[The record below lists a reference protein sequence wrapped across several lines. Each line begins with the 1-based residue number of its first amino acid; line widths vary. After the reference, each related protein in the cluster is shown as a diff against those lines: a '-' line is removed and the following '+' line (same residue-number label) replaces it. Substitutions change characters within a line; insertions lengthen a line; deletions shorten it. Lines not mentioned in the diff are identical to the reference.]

1 MVSSIFL
8 LAGKLDWSSS
18 GVVTKFHS
26 SLVSLKCL
34 TVPYQLFHLSL
45 SLFLSTSFRFLG
57 LPLWSSTC
65 VFSSQVAMTAS
76 SSFVSSIWPSVA
88 ICYSLAIC
96 LYLTVPLSV
105 WSSVSLSVAEMSLIL
120 PKAKPDKQ
128 KRKKIPHGKNKQ
140 TQIRNKEYAVQFSFT
155 LSLSW
160 ASRTKE
166 NCNSVAGV
174 SVMPSHGEGSSR
186 LLAMKLKVWNYGL
199 VDTDAFSFPEM
210 PWQGILYRAGATEG
224 N

>member
-1 MVSSIFL
+1 
-8 LAGKLDWSSS
+8 
-18 GVVTKFHS
+18 
-26 SLVSLKCL
+26 
-34 TVPYQLFHLSL
+34 
-45 SLFLSTSFRFLG
+45 
-57 LPLWSSTC
+57 
-65 VFSSQVAMTAS
+65 
-76 SSFVSSIWPSVA
+76 
-88 ICYSLAIC
+88 
-96 LYLTVPLSV
+96 
-105 WSSVSLSVAEMSLIL
+105 MSLIL

-186 LLAMKLKVWNYGL
+186 LLAMKVKV
-199 VDTDAFSFPEM
+199 
-210 PWQGILYRAGATEG
+210 
-224 N
+224 